1 MDQYN
6 ELLYIG
12 FNQDYGCVACGT
24 DSGFRIFNVEPFRET
39 YRKVF
44 SSGGIGIVEMLFRCN
59 LVALVGGGRN
69 PRYPPHKVMIW
80 DDYQNRCIG
89 ELSFRSEVKAVKLRR
104 DRIVVALSQKVY
116 VYRFS
121 DLKLLDQ
128 IQTVK
133 NDSGLLALSVD
144 ASNAVVVCPGV
155 SRGHIRIEQY
165 DVQKS
170 TLIPAHD
177 SALAQIVLNR
187 DSTCVATAS
196 DKGTLIRIFDVASG
210 TLLHELRRG
219 MDRADITSIAFNATS
234 TFIACCSDRGTAH
247 VFSLTAEG
255 DNAQERK
262 RSTNLSGERRGGRNG
277 YKPDASDVAT
287 SSEVEELFLT

>member
-6 ELLYIG
+6 ELLYVG

-39 YRKVF
+39 YRRVF

-104 DRIVVALSQKVY
+104 DRIVVALSHKVY
-116 VYRFS
+116 VYQFS

-128 IQTVK
+128 IQTIK
-133 NDSGLLALSVD
+133 NDSGLLALSID
-144 ASNAVVVCPGV
+144 SSNAVVVCPGV
-155 SRGHIRIEQY
+155 SRGHLRVEQY
-165 DVQKS
+165 DIQKS
-170 TLIPAHD
+170 TIIPAHD
-177 SALAQIVLNR
+177 SDLAQIALNR

-196 DKGTLIRIFDVASG
+196 DKGTLIRIFDVLSG

-219 MDRADITSIAFNATS
+219 MDRADITSIAFNANS
-234 TFIACCSDRGTAH
+234 LFLACCSDRGTAH
-247 VFSLTAEG
+247 VFSLATT
-255 DNAQERK
+255 NQEHYNIRDRK
-262 RSTNLSGERRGGRNG
+262 GRMNTDGERMNG
-277 YKPDASDVAT
+277 VQQNVASGDVP
-287 SSEVEELFLT
+287 SSQV